1 MLKRLLSNKKL
12 LAVIIVVTLIVVG
25 IVIAILAKPD
35 PKSEGKPDENIKTE
49 LGQSQD
55 DADDDGLQIK
65 DEIDGAVDSVDA
77 SGSWDEPKN
86 DTTQNE
92 GSQNSGN
99 GNQNENQNQDDTQDE
114 NNNNNNAEEGSDE
127 EILEDDKEWGEIY

>member
-1 MLKRLLSNKKL
+1 M
-12 LAVIIVVTLIVVG
+12 IIVVLLIVVG
-25 IVIAILAKPD
+25 IVIAVLVKPD
-35 PKSEGKPDENIKTE
+35 SRKNGKQDSDIETE

-55 DADDDGLQIK
+55 DTDDDGLQIK
-65 DEIDGAVDSVDA
+65 DEIDGTVDSVDA

-92 GSQNSGN
+92 GNQNSGN
-99 GNQNENQNQDDTQDE
+99 GNQNE